1 MSALV
6 PSPFERPTRRRSP
19 CMVLIADD
27 HDESRRT
34 QRLVLEHFGFAVTE
48 AQNGLDA
55 LAIAL
60 ASHPSIILID
70 VILPEVDGC
79 ELARMLRADPAT
91 RHASLL
97 AVSAMSDPETRER
110 ALRAGCDEFVAK
122 PVPPLQLVRLI
133 QGYARRRVHRTYDFD
148 PIEREGTRR
157 L

>member
-1 MSALV
+1 MTALKA
-6 PSPFERPTRRRSP
+6 PPRRTRRRSP
-19 CMVLIADD
+19 CLVLIADD
-27 HDESRRT
+27 HDESRLT

-60 ASHPSIILID
+60 ASHPNIILID
-70 VILPEVDGC
+70 VIMPEVDGC

-91 RHASLL
+91 RRASLV

-110 ALRAGCDEFVAK
+110 ALCAGCDEFVTK

-133 QGYARRRVHRTYDFD
+133 QKYARRRASRTYDFD
-148 PIEREGTRR
+148 PMEREGSRR